1 MAGCLH
7 PASITLNLSV
17 LHCVLRSYCMRR
29 VPVPRLCVLWQTGL
43 ELFSCVSSTC
53 AILSACVP
61 LASFLISPSAKGAWK
76 RLSRRERKKKKKG
89 SQTCLHN
96 SPVIEETYVL
106 FWLGRWRPSCLLKK
120 REDLTDNPTS
130 IEYRWMSGKRNNLN
144 RSLAFSLHPRSST
157 DPALWLPGLT
167 VLQRPSLEL
176 ESAIIITGLF
186 ANSAVPNGSKLAL
199 YCSHSMDLA

>member
-29 VPVPRLCVLWQTGL
+29 VPVRRLCVLWQTGL
-43 ELFSCVSSTC
+43 ELFSCVSGTC
-53 AILSACVP
+53 ASLSACVP

-76 RLSRRERKKKKKG
+76 RLSKGEKKKG

-96 SPVIEETYVL
+96 CPVIEETYL
-106 FWLGRWRPSCLLKK
+106 LSSLGRWRPSCLLKK

-130 IEYRWMSGKRNNLN
+130 IEYRWMTGKRNNLN
-144 RSLAFSLHPRSST
+144 RSLAFLFIRDLPPILPYDCQVWQFYRGQALNLNQPSSLLGCLQTRQS
-157 DPALWLPGLT
+157 LM
-167 VLQRPSLEL
+167 VL
-176 ESAIIITGLF
+176 
-186 ANSAVPNGSKLAL
+186 N
-199 YCSHSMDLA
+199 